1 MSQGNDFANYGSA
14 DAEKTAGEDG
24 LWYVAIASD
33 DIKTMS
39 LDQLDDAFRL
49 GVITGETSVW
59 TEGMEAWA
67 PLREVAGLDDS
78 ADAQPGD
85 GSLENEETVARGQSF
100 PGHGASNHMASNHG
114 HGASNH
120 GHGASNH
127 AASNHAAMAS
137 SSYAPPANTSFQSPF
152 GAVVESSN
160 QGASSLSPFGLSTA
174 PVALNV
180 DEDMPPMRAARSWHP
195 ERWGIGAVALCALG
209 FALYSGVFSSSAAS
223 EQPVLG
229 AAVAPQVAG
238 LALNAAKHADPV
250 ADEADQDPATKTT
263 ASAAK
268 EAAEAAN
275 EPDEAKAE
283 PVKPE
288 AAVSGKKL
296 AAASAVAAP
305 TGAALKG
312 SVADA
317 LRKKP
322 ATTRQASL
330 LKRKPAKKAR
340 ATGSKVKRASASKSM
355 GGTTKGGSA
364 FDPLNESL
372 P

>member
-14 DAEKTAGEDG
+14 DADKTAGEDG

-33 DIKTMS
+33 DIKTMT

-49 GVITGETSVW
+49 GVITAETSVW

-67 PLREVAGLDDS
+67 PLREVAGLEDGADD
-78 ADAQPGD
+78 
-85 GSLENEETVARGQSF
+85 SLENEETVARGQSF
-100 PGHGASNHMASNHG
+100 PAQSFPAQSFPGQSFAGQQSAGASFAPQANH
-114 HGASNH
+114 
-120 GHGASNH
+120 
-127 AASNHAAMAS
+127 
-137 SSYAPPANTSFQSPF
+137 SFQSPF

-180 DEDMPPMRAARSWHP
+180 DEDMPPMRGSRSWHP
-195 ERWGIGAVALCALG
+195 ERWGIGAVAACVLG
-209 FALYSGVFSSSAAS
+209 FVLYNGVFSSSSAS

-229 AAVAPQVAG
+229 AAVTPQVTG
-238 LALNAAKHADPV
+238 LALNAAKHNDDPAVADQDEPAPKAAAASDEKQEAPA
-250 ADEADQDPATKTT
+250 ADEAE
-263 ASAAK
+263 S
-268 EAAEAAN
+268 
-275 EPDEAKAE
+275 
-283 PVKPE
+283 VKPDPM
-288 AAVSGKKL
+288 ASVKKL
-296 AAASAVAAP
+296 AAAPGGV
-305 TGAALKG
+305 ALKG

-322 ATTRQASL
+322 ATTRQASI

-340 ATGSKVKRASASKSM
+340 ATGSKAKRASASKSV
-355 GGTTKGGSA
+355 GGPSKGGSA
-364 FDPLNESL
+364 FDPLNDSL